1 MAVVPHRM
9 RLFSTLDPPEKSRTY
24 SSVYRDDTIGTG
36 HARSMITSPQG
47 WSAKVNDVHQWITLD
62 AGSVVDSID
71 GLMVANRGDKF
82 NSQVV
87 TEIAVDYA
95 SMDDDDIRHWN
106 QVGTFDTGLVV
117 GHGISWIRFSTPI
130 RARFVRIRPL
140 SWRDHISLRCCFLL
154 GGRAAAEHSE
164 VVGVEQRKIIDV
176 NQLPAQVTLTSI
188 PGGLPPAVRMEG
200 QGYLGVIHS
209 PKGEHEWAGR
219 KMTWVV
225 EKFNDVANIRENRV
239 FPVRPGAECSISV
252 AYNTRWRYNR
262 NDYCPGCVVQL
273 YYGLCNVFCTGVIE
287 RGIGGQSGQDTTTFT
302 APVDPG
308 LYYITQSISL
318 QYNYV
323 DNIGS
328 HNNRPGSAFAAIRV
342 LPTTFE
348 ESIYPV
354 LPQRSKDQIIS
365 LLCLFNRKGEDSNVF
380 SYISRDILYEIFS
393 FLMGQDDF

>member
-1 MAVVPHRM
+1 MSNTSLNPGLTLNDTDKDSDYAYICPGLCQAALIRPRNCGNPRCNMVTKPLQKVPVVYICPGSNSCNLANGESPAPTICTTKGCNNFHKCRHAMAVVPHRM

-47 WSAKVNDVHQWITLD
+47 WSAKVNDVHQWIILD

-140 SWRDHISLRCCFLL
+140 SWRDRISLRCCFLL

-164 VVGVEQRKIIDV
+164 VAGVEQRKIIDV

-209 PKGEHEWAGR
+209 PTGE
-219 KMTWVV
+219 
-225 EKFNDVANIRENRV
+225 
-239 FPVRPGAECSISV
+239 
-252 AYNTRWRYNR
+252 
-262 NDYCPGCVVQL
+262 
-273 YYGLCNVFCTGVIE
+273 
-287 RGIGGQSGQDTTTFT
+287 
-302 APVDPG
+302 
-308 LYYITQSISL
+308 
-318 QYNYV
+318 
-323 DNIGS
+323 
-328 HNNRPGSAFAAIRV
+328 
-342 LPTTFE
+342 
-348 ESIYPV
+348 
-354 LPQRSKDQIIS
+354 IIS
-365 LLCLFNRKGEDSNVF
+365 LLLEVLDVVVSVINLFHHF
-380 SYISRDILYEIFS
+380 T
-393 FLMGQDDF
+393 